1 MSTVAA
7 NPPASTTSNGDA
19 LPASS
24 SAAATSTSGSAV
36 STTASGSAAG
46 NGMDDSQIYQW
57 ILELSSPETRE
68 NALLEL
74 R

>member
-1 MSTVAA
+1 MSSNPPSSTAA
-7 NPPASTTSNGDA
+7 NGDSI
-19 LPASS
+19 PASS
-24 SAAATSTSGSAV
+24 ATSTSTAGSAV
-36 STTASGSAAG
+36 STTASGSG